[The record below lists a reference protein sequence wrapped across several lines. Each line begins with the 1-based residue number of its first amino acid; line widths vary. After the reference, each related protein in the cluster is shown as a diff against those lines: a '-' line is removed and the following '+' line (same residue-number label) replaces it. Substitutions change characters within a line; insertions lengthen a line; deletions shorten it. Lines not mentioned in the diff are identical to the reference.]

1 MPAGITIQNAANAQH
16 FYTASDLNNANNVV
30 FQGNVDS
37 GANST
42 PFDLAA
48 GADGTG
54 QVNVQPAGLIGQG
67 FFGVVDNQVLVM
79 S

>member
-1 MPAGITIQNAANAQH
+1 MPTGITIQNADNVQH
-16 FYTASDLNNANNVV
+16 FYTASDLNNANNLV
-30 FQGNVDS
+30 FQGNVDP

-48 GADGTG
+48 GADGLG

-67 FFGVVDNQVLVM
+67 FFGVADNRVLIM
-79 S
+79 N

>member
-1 MPAGITIQNAANAQH
+1 MPTGITIQNADNVQH
-16 FYTASDLNNANNVV
+16 FYTATDLNNAGNVV
-30 FQGNVDS
+30 FQGNVDP

-54 QVNVQPAGLIGQG
+54 QADVLPAGLMVQG
-67 FFGVVDNQVLVM
+67 FFAVVDNQVLVM
-79 S
+79 N

>member
-1 MPAGITIQNAANAQH
+1 MPTAITIQNADNVQH

-48 GADGTG
+48 GADGMG
-54 QVNVQPAGLIGQG
+54 QVNVQPAGLIGQS
-67 FFGVVDNQVLVM
+67 FFGVMDDQVLVM
-79 S
+79 N